1 MRSRFFF
8 TKRTKEVLCVI
19 MSSLQKTIQSSFCKK
34 IKELRHEREW
44 SQEYLACR
52 MGISAPS
59 ISKIEAG
66 ITAITLSSIERL
78 AQIYEVPL
86 TQLLGVDDE
95 TVPELLTG
103 PALNELKRK
112 LAAREL
118 EILVLQRKVIEL
130 YEELQCNKLSA

>member
-1 MRSRFFF
+1 
-8 TKRTKEVLCVI
+8 
-19 MSSLQKTIQSSFCKK
+19 MSALQKTVQSSFCKK
-34 IKELRHEREW
+34 IKDLRHEREW

-66 ITAITLSSIERL
+66 ITAITLSNIERL
-78 AQIYEVPL
+78 AHIYEVPL
-86 TQLLGVDDE
+86 AQLLSAEDE
-95 TVPELLTG
+95 IPAKILNG
-103 PALNELKRK
+103 PALNELKRT
-112 LAAREL
+112 LAARES

>member
-1 MRSRFFF
+1 
-8 TKRTKEVLCVI
+8 
-19 MSSLQKTIQSSFCKK
+19 MSALKKTVQSSFCKK
-34 IKELRHEREW
+34 IKDLRHEREW

-66 ITAITLSSIERL
+66 ITAVTLSNIERL
-78 AQIYEVPL
+78 AHIYEVPL
-86 TQLLGVDDE
+86 TQLLSAEDE
-95 TVPELLTG
+95 IPPKILNG

-112 LAAREL
+112 LATREL